1 VGTIIMETKRQG
13 QESRV
18 AGNSQKRVGTGQGSV
33 TRSTART
40 VSTGRAV
47 AAGRTAGARNTSAVG
62 RAAGSAQ
69 RTGKAPVAEKKVKA
83 AGKPDMRLL
92 VVSIMGIFMLAASGW
107 GVTQMVRMLNT
118 RGQMAT
124 YEEVQSIKKIE
135 DNSKNVGKTIDVD
148 GLVEKIL
155 NKVVFDAELNKLDDS
170 VAEGMV
176 ETTEGTKLQ
185 FYVGNG
191 TYADELLIMTA
202 KSEKDAKENQ
212 ENAKAHLTETRQAF
226 QDYIPKEAEKI
237 DHAVSVRCGCYVIVC
252 VTADYETAEKTINAV
267 IQE

>member
-1 VGTIIMETKRQG
+1 METKRQG
-13 QESRV
+13 QVSRV
-18 AGNSQKRVGTGQGSV
+18 AGNTQNRPGSGQRIPA
-33 TRSTART
+33 RSAAQT
-40 VSTGRAV
+40 VKSERAV
-47 AAGRTAGARNTSAVG
+47 KAGNAK
-62 RAAGSAQ
+62 
-69 RTGKAPVAEKKVKA
+69 KAPVVEKRVKA

-92 VVSIMGIFMLAASGW
+92 VISMMGIFLLVTSGW
-107 GVTQMVRMLNT
+107 GVTQMVKAVNT
-118 RGQMAT
+118 RGQMTT

-148 GLVEKIL
+148 GLIEKVL
-155 NKVVFDAELNKLDDS
+155 NKVVFEAELNKLDDS

-176 ETTEGTKLQ
+176 QTTEGTKLQ

-191 TYADELLIMTA
+191 TYADELLVMTA

-212 ENAKAHLTETRQAF
+212 ENAKMHLTETRQAF

-237 DHAVSVRCGCYVIVC
+237 DKAVSIRCGCYVIVC

>member
-1 VGTIIMETKRQG
+1 METKRQG

-18 AGNSQKRVGTGQGSV
+18 AGNPQKRTNTVQRTASAGQ
-33 TRSTART
+33 
-40 VSTGRAV
+40 
-47 AAGRTAGARNTSAVG
+47 RTAGAS
-62 RAAGSAQ
+62 Q
-69 RTGKAPVAEKKVKA
+69 RTAARGVVKTANAGKMPVPEKKIKA

-92 VVSIMGIFMLAASGW
+92 VISIMGIFMLAASGW
-107 GVTQMVRMLNT
+107 GVTQMIKAVNT
-118 RGQMAT
+118 RGQMTT

-148 GLVEKIL
+148 GLIEKVL
-155 NKVVFDAELNKLDDS
+155 NKVVFEAELNKLDDS

-185 FYVGNG
+185 LYVGNG

-237 DHAVSVRCGCYVIVC
+237 DKAVSIRCGCYVIVC

>member
-1 VGTIIMETKRQG
+1 METRRQG
-13 QESRV
+13 QGSRV
-18 AGNSQKRVGTGQGSV
+18 AGHPQRRASMGQRTAARDAVRTANTGNAKAAKRSTG
-33 TRSTART
+33 TRST
-40 VSTGRAV
+40 S
-47 AAGRTAGARNTSAVG
+47 AAGRKAGA
-62 RAAGSAQ
+62 AQ
-69 RTGKAPVAEKKVKA
+69 RPGNKPVAEKKVKA
-83 AGKPDMRLL
+83 AGKPDIRLL
-92 VVSIMGIFMLAASGW
+92 VMSVMGIFMLAAGGW
-107 GVTQMVRMLNT
+107 GVTQMVKTVNT
-118 RGQMAT
+118 KGQMTT

-135 DNSKNVGKTIDVD
+135 DNSGNAGKTIDVD
-148 GLVEKIL
+148 GLIEKVL
-155 NKVVFDAELNKLDDS
+155 NKVVFEAELNKLDDS

-176 ETTEGTKLQ
+176 EATEGTKLQ

-202 KSEKDAKENQ
+202 KNEKDAKENQ

-237 DHAVSVRCGCYVIVC
+237 DKAVSIRCGCYVIVC

>member
-1 VGTIIMETKRQG
+1 METKRQG
-13 QESRV
+13 QESRA
-18 AGNSQKRVGTGQGSV
+18 AGNLQGRAGIGQR
-33 TRSTART
+33 TAARDTART
-40 VSTGRAV
+40 ANIGKADARRS
-47 AAGRTAGARNTSAVG
+47 AGARSTSVTG
-62 RAAGSAQ
+62 RMAGTAS
-69 RTGKAPVAEKKVKA
+69 RTGKAPTHAAEKKMKA

-92 VVSIMGIFMLAASGW
+92 VMSIMAIFMLAASGW
-107 GVTQMVRMLNT
+107 GVTQMVKTVNT
-118 RGQMAT
+118 RGQMTT

-135 DNSKNVGKTIDVD
+135 DNSENAGKTIDVD
-148 GLVEKIL
+148 GLIEKVL
-155 NKVVFDAELNKLDDS
+155 NKVVFEAELNKLDDS

-237 DHAVSVRCGCYVIVC
+237 DKAVSIRCGCYVIVC